1 MLGYSE
7 RSKCSQKKKKKAA
20 LSCPLLLSLFH
31 SPHVVSLFKSFPKF
45 AHTKEERHVFLKA
58 QDDSS
63 GPVAGVSLGRRW
75 GRDEGRVSLLKEDF
89 VSGHWGA
96 LGRCQ
101 AEESGS
107 RFLCFR
113 LATGA
118 LRRKVC
124 RGTRKEA
131 GKTIKR

>member
-1 MLGYSE
+1 MATQREVSVL
-7 RSKCSQKKKKKAA
+7 KKKKKAA
-20 LSCPLLLSLFH
+20 LPCPLFSLFH

-45 AHTKEERHVFLKA
+45 AHTEEESHVFLKA
-58 QDDSS
+58 RDGSS

-113 LATGA
+113 LPSGA
-118 LRRKVC
+118 LWRKVC
-124 RGTRKEA
+124 RGTRREA
-131 GKTIKR
+131 GKAIKR